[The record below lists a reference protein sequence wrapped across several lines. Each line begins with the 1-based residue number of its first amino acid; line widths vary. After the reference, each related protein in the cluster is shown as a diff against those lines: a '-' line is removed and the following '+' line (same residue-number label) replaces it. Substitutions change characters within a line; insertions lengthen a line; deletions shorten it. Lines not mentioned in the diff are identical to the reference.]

1 MCFFANRVF
10 VDQVS
15 VNVVKTADSVLHT
28 GGSPLVDLSLE
39 PTENLEKRHVEFLK
53 HGICV
58 SYLYFPQRQKATAG
72 TVLQRCLAEVTKFR
86 NRMGRKLCVYKL
98 GLTSNPVL
106 RFDFYKDANYTHMSL
121 LHVSPN
127 LGLCQMLEAAL
138 SASNM
143 SERECRNQRTG
154 GEGPPSSEEEPFHFV
169 YVVGARA
176 DQLKRI
182 R

>member
-58 SYLYFPQRQKATAG
+58 SYLSFPQRQKPLPVQSFRG
-72 TVLQRCLAEVTKFR
+72 VLLK
-86 NRMGRKLCVYKL
+86 
-98 GLTSNPVL
+98 
-106 RFDFYKDANYTHMSL
+106 
-121 LHVSPN
+121 SPN
-127 LGLCQMLEAAL
+127 
-138 SASNM
+138 
-143 SERECRNQRTG
+143 SETG
-154 GEGPPSSEEEPFHFV
+154 WAGN
-169 YVVGARA
+169 YVCTSWV
-176 DQLKRI
+176 
-182 R
+182 

>member
-58 SYLYFPQRQKATAG
+58 S
-72 TVLQRCLAEVTKFR
+72 
-86 NRMGRKLCVYKL
+86 
-98 GLTSNPVL
+98 
-106 RFDFYKDANYTHMSL
+106 
-121 LHVSPN
+121 
-127 LGLCQMLEAAL
+127 
-138 SASNM
+138 
-143 SERECRNQRTG
+143 
-154 GEGPPSSEEEPFHFV
+154 
-169 YVVGARA
+169 
-176 DQLKRI
+176 
-182 R
+182 